1 MKPTGL
7 GMRVFGRGA
16 SMMFSVLRRITGVDL
31 LEDLA
36 EFFQAFS
43 GMVGGFRERAR
54 RVNELLAD
62 PRDLVPGRLRPAGR
76 ADLRGRLLPP
86 QARSRP
92 RCRSAA

>member
-1 MKPTGL
+1 
-7 GMRVFGRGA
+7 
-16 SMMFSVLRRITGVDL
+16 MMFSVLRRITGVDL

-43 GMVGGFRERAR
+43 GMVGGFRERAQ

-62 PRDLVPGRLRPAGR
+62 PQTCFLVVCAPAGR
-76 ADLRGRLLPP
+76 ADH
-86 QARSRP
+86 ARPSTSTASWSRR